1 MSLSVSD
8 RVARVRP
15 SATGAVLARAI
26 ALREAG
32 VDIINLGTGEPDF
45 DTPEHIRNAAHAAI
59 DSGKTRYTAI
69 GGTAELKAAIG
80 DKLRRDNGL
89 EYDEAEILVSGG
101 AKQSIFN
108 LCQAWL
114 SDGAEAIVPAP
125 YWVSYPEMVRLAGA
139 EPVIARTGFESG
151 FKLTPAALEASLTER
166 SRLLLLNSPCNPTG
180 AAYTATELEG
190 LGEVLED
197 WPEVLVVADDIYEH
211 IRVDG
216 GSHATFAAVCPSL
229 AERCV
234 TVNGVSKAYA
244 MTGWRIGY
252 AAGPRWLIEAMTTV
266 QSQSTSNPCS
276 VSQAAAVAAL
286 NGSQEPILGMVEA
299 YRARHAVVLAALNDI
314 DGVRC
319 HPSAGTFYALPEI
332 REAAGK
338 LGVDGDVA
346 LCERLLER
354 ARVALVPGTAFG
366 APGFVRLSYAASL
379 DDLEIALERLKSE
392 LAA

>member
-15 SATGAVLARAI
+15 SATGAVLGRAL
-26 ALREAG
+26 ALRQAG
-32 VDIINLGTGEPDF
+32 VDIVNLGTGEPDF
-45 DTPEHIRNAAHAAI
+45 DTPEHIRQAAHAAI
-59 DSGKTRYTAI
+59 EAGKTRYTAI
-69 GGTAELKAAIG
+69 GGTAELKAAIRG
-80 DKLRRDNGL
+80 KLERENDL
-89 EYDEAEILVSGG
+89 DYADAEILVSGG

-114 SDGAEAIVPAP
+114 SEGTEAIVPAP

-139 EPVIARTGFESG
+139 EPVIVETGFDSG
-151 FKLTPAALEASLTER
+151 FKLTPAALDAALTER

-180 AAYTATELEG
+180 AAYSAAELEG
-190 LGEVLED
+190 IAAVLED
-197 WPEVLVVADDIYEH
+197 WPEVLIVADDIYEH

-286 NGSQEPILGMVEA
+286 DGSLEPILEMVDA
-299 YRARHAVVLAALNDI
+299 YRERHALVVAALNEI

-319 HPSAGTFYALPEI
+319 HPSAGTFYAFPEV
-332 REAAGK
+332 RRAAGK

-354 ARVALVPGTAFG
+354 ARVALVPGSAFG
-366 APGFVRLSYAASL
+366 APGFVRLSFAASL
-379 DDLEIALERLKSE
+379 DDLETALERLKSE
-392 LAA
+392 LSA

>member
-8 RVARVRP
+8 RVARVQP

-26 ALREAG
+26 ALRESG
-32 VDIINLGTGEPDF
+32 VEIINLGTGEPDF
-45 DTPEHIRNAAHAAI
+45 DTPERVRDAAHAAI
-59 DSGKTRYTAI
+59 DAGKTRYTAI
-69 GGTAELKAAIG
+69 SGTAELKSAIRS
-80 DKLRRDNGL
+80 KLRRENGL
-89 EYDEAEILVSGG
+89 EYDDAAILVSSG

-114 SDGAEAIVPAP
+114 SAGTEAIVPAP

-139 EPVIARTGFESG
+139 EPVIVGSDFDSG
-151 FKLTPAALEASLTER
+151 FKLTPETLEASLTER
-166 SRLLLLNSPCNPTG
+166 SRLLMLNSPCNPTG
-180 AAYTATELEG
+180 AAYSAAELER
-190 LGEVLED
+190 LGEVLEG
-197 WPEVLVVADDIYEH
+197 WPQVLVVADDIYEH

-286 NGSQEPILGMVEA
+286 TGSHEPVLEMVEA
-299 YRARHAVVLAALNDI
+299 YRERHALVVTALNEI

-319 HPSAGTFYALPEI
+319 RPSAGTFYAFPEV
-332 REAAGK
+332 RGAAAK
-338 LGVDGDVA
+338 LRVDGDVP
-346 LCERLLER
+346 LCERLLEQ

-366 APGFVRLSYAASL
+366 APGFIRLSFAASP

-392 LAA
+392 LSA

>member
-1 MSLSVSD
+1 MSLTVSN

-15 SATGAVLARAI
+15 SATGTVLARAI
-26 ALREAG
+26 TLRQAG

-45 DTPEHIRNAAHAAI
+45 DTPEHIRDAAHAAI

-69 GGTAELKAAIG
+69 SGTAELKAAIR
-80 DKLRRDNGL
+80 DKLRRENGL
-89 EYDEAEILVSGG
+89 EYGDADILVSGG

-114 SDGAEAIVPAP
+114 DEGMEAIVPAP

-139 EPVIARTGFESG
+139 EPVIARADYDSG
-151 FKLTPAALEASLTER
+151 FKLTPTSLEAALTKR

-180 AAYTATELEG
+180 AAYSAAELG
-190 LGEVLED
+190 RLGEVLED

-211 IRVDG
+211 IRLDG
-216 GSHATFAAVCPSL
+216 GEHATFAAVCPSL

-234 TVNGVSKAYA
+234 TVNGVSKVYA

-286 NGSQEPILGMVEA
+286 NGSQEPIVGMVEA
-299 YRARHAVVLAALNDI
+299 YRARHAAVVAALNAI

-319 HPSAGTFYALPEI
+319 HPSAGTFYAFPEI
-332 REAAGK
+332 RGATRK
-338 LGVDGDVA
+338 LGLEGDID
-346 LCERLLER
+346 LCERLLEQ
-354 ARVALVPGTAFG
+354 ARVALVPGSAFG
-366 APGFVRLSYAASL
+366 APGFVRLSFAAGL
-379 DDLEIALERLKSE
+379 DDLEIALGRLKSA
-392 LAA
+392 LSA